1 VQNNPQKLSLKG
13 TYLYLVLLCLV
24 FPLVYLKLFSAGFI
38 SWDDAEYVLDNKDV
52 HDFNLKAL
60 FTKFYVGNYHPLS
73 MLSYAINWKL
83 FGKEALG
90 YHIENIL
97 WHLLNTILVFVL
109 CKKLFKGEAKAFL
122 VAVIFAFHPT
132 QVESMAWI
140 AERKTLQYAF
150 CFLCGLIAYVN
161 FIERKS
167 WKFMA
172 YTALFF
178 CLSLLYKPSAI
189 VFPFA
194 LLCIDLFYDH
204 RLGKQKL
211 LQKLPFLVPS
221 IILGIVTIYAQ
232 EAGKF
237 INESHA
243 YPVYERI
250 GFAGYA
256 IMQYAYRYIV
266 PLNLSV
272 IYPYPQ
278 DKLVSA
284 VIGYVVILV
293 LMFGCYKLYTTKR
306 YSILTGLL
314 FFMVN
319 LLLVLQFVPFG
330 EALTADRYMYLPV
343 MGLSIAV
350 ISVISLTEKRMK
362 MISVVLIV
370 ILGGLSFMRAGVW
383 QNSSALYTDILKKY
397 PHSSTALNS
406 LGAEYMLNRNYDQA
420 IRYFNKAVG
429 EDVNNHKSYYNRGL
443 LYAQNGKFNEALAD
457 FNKAIALKQYPKA
470 YVARANVYYMLK
482 DFSKAMS
489 DAETILKT
497 EPNNVKANFVVANCY
512 DDLNQLD
519 KAMGYYNKVIALN
532 TSDPSFYLRRAIVY
546 GKLKQ
551 FDQCLKDLDAST
563 AINVN
568 YGEAYFWKG
577 VVKVNMNQNPCDD
590 LKKALN
596 LGYTAAGGPLAKYCR

>member
-1 VQNNPQKLSLKG
+1 MQNNPQKFPFKG
-13 TYLYLVLLCLV
+13 TYLYIILLCLV
-24 FPLVYLKLFSAGFI
+24 LPLVYLKLFSAGFL

-52 HDFNLKAL
+52 QAFDLKAL
-60 FTKFYVGNYHPLS
+60 FSKFYVGNYHPLS
-73 MLSYAINWKL
+73 MLSYAVNWKL

-97 WHLLNTILVFVL
+97 WHLLNAVLVFVL
-109 CKKLFKGEAKAFL
+109 CKKLFKDEAKAFL
-122 VAVIFAFHPT
+122 ITVVFALHPT
-132 QVESMAWI
+132 QTESVAWI

-150 CFLCGLIAYVN
+150 CFLAGLIAYIN
-161 FIERKS
+161 FIERKK
-167 WKFMA
+167 WKFLA
-172 YTALFF
+172 YTCILF
-178 CLSLLYKPSAI
+178 CLSLFYKPSAI
-189 VFPFA
+189 VFPLA

-204 RLGKQKL
+204 KVTKQKL
-211 LQKLPFLVPS
+211 LQKLPLLVPS
-221 IILGIVTIYAQ
+221 IIIGIVTIYAQ

-256 IMQYAYRYIV
+256 LMQYIYRFFV

-278 DKLVSA
+278 DKLVSN
-284 VIGYVVILV
+284 VIGYIVAAAL
-293 LMFGCYKLYTTKR
+293 LFGCYKLFSTKR
-306 YSILTGLL
+306 YGMLTGLL
-314 FFMVN
+314 FFVVN
-319 LLLVLQFVPFG
+319 LLLVLQFIPFG
-330 EALTADRYMYLPV
+330 EVLTADRYMYLPV
-343 MGLSIAV
+343 LGLSIAV
-350 ISVISLTEKRMK
+350 FSGIKLKEKQLKLSSVI
-362 MISVVLIV
+362 LILC
-370 ILGGLSFMRAGVW
+370 LGSFSFVRAGVW
-383 QNSSALYTDILKKY
+383 QSSSALYADILKKY

-406 LGAEYMLNRNYDQA
+406 LGAEYMLSRNYDQA
-420 IRYFNKAVG
+420 IRYFNKAIN
-429 EDVNNHKSYYNRGL
+429 EDVNNHKGYYNRGL

-457 FNKAIALKQYPKA
+457 FNKAIELKQYPKA

-482 DFSKAMS
+482 DFPKAMS
-489 DAETILKT
+489 DAELVLKT
-497 EPNNVKANFVVANCY
+497 DPNNVKAGFVMANCY

-519 KAMGYYNKVIALN
+519 KAMQYYNKVISLN
-532 TSDPSFYLRRAIVY
+532 SNDPSFYLRRAIVF

-551 FDQCLKDLDAST
+551 FDLCLKDLDVST

-577 VVKVNMNQNPCDD
+577 VVKVNLNQNPCND

-596 LGYTAAGGPLAKYCR
+596 LGYTAAEGPLANYCR

>member
-1 VQNNPQKLSLKG
+1 
-13 TYLYLVLLCLV
+13 
-24 FPLVYLKLFSAGFI
+24 VYLKLFSAGFI

-60 FTKFYVGNYHPLS
+60 FTGFYVGNYHPLS

-90 YHIENIL
+90 YHIENMV
-97 WHLLNTILVFVL
+97 WHLLNAILVFVL
-109 CKKLFKGEAKAFL
+109 CRRLFKNEMKAFL
-122 VAVIFAFHPT
+122 VAVVFAFHPT

-150 CFLCGLIAYVN
+150 CFLLGLIAYIH
-161 FIERKS
+161 FIEKRS
-167 WKFMA
+167 WKFML
-172 YTALFF
+172 YTTLFF

-204 RLGKQKL
+204 RFTRQKL

-221 IILGIVTIYAQ
+221 IILGIVTLYAQ
-232 EAGKF
+232 ETGKF

-256 IMQYAYRYIV
+256 IMQYAYRFFV
-266 PLNLSV
+266 PVNLSV

-284 VIGYVVILV
+284 VIGYIVILV
-293 LMFGCYKLYTTKR
+293 LAFGFYKLYATKR

-314 FFMVN
+314 FFLVN

-330 EALTADRYMYLPV
+330 EVLTADRYMYLPV

-350 ISVISLTEKRMK
+350 FSGINLKEKHMK
-362 MISVVLIV
+362 TIAVALIV
-370 ILGGLSFMRAGVW
+370 CLGGISFMRAGVW
-383 QNSSALYTDILKKY
+383 QSSSALYTDILKKY
-397 PHSSTALNS
+397 PHSSVALNS

-420 IRYFNKAVG
+420 IRYFNKAIN
-429 EDVNNHKSYYNRGL
+429 EDPGNHKGYYNRGL

-457 FNKAIALKQYPKA
+457 FNKAIELRQYPKA

-482 DFSKAMS
+482 DFSKAMV
-489 DAETILKT
+489 DAETVLKT
-497 EPNNVKANFVVANCY
+497 EPNNVKANFVIANCY

-532 TSDPSFYLRRAIVY
+532 TGDPSVYLRRAIVY

-551 FDQCLKDLDAST
+551 FDRCLKDLDAST
-563 AINVN
+563 AINEN

-596 LGYTAAGGPLAKYCR
+596 LGYTAAEGPLAKYCR